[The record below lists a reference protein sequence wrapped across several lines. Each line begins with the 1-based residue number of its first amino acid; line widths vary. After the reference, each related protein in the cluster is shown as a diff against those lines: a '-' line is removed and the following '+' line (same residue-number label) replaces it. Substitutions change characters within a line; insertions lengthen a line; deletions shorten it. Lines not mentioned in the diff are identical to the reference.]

1 MPPSLRSASP
11 PTKATKALLVFKGSG
26 RFHDELIRFVSGAGS
41 SRSAGQYL
49 IGAVARRVEMTT
61 PAENLAAIFALEE
74 VEASVFRGESQD
86 LRLPQLFGGQV
97 LGQAAMAMTRT
108 VLADKKLHSLHGYFV
123 RPGRANAPVMYEV
136 QTVQD
141 GRSFS
146 RRRLTA
152 WQDSKV
158 IFVGDGSF
166 HLVEEG
172 MHHQREAPAV
182 ARPETLPTELE
193 LLAGDNSLMAEI
205 RSRYEVADAIEI
217 RPVEPIDPSRP
228 VKREPHKSFW
238 FRFGDIGTRDADV
251 HRSLLSYASDTAL
264 LITSLLPHGVSD
276 MQPDMRVASLD
287 HAIWFHADCY
297 VDDWLLYATDSP
309 WSGAGRGLSRGAIF
323 DQRGRLVASVAQ
335 EGLIRRL

>member
-1 MPPSLRSASP
+1 MS
-11 PTKATKALLVFKGSG
+11 
-26 RFHDELIRFVSGAGS
+26 
-41 SRSAGQYL
+41 
-49 IGAVARRVEMTT
+49 T
-61 PAENLAAIFALEE
+61 PAESLAAIFALEE
-74 VEASVFRGESQD
+74 VEANVFRGESQD

-136 QTVQD
+136 ETIQD

-166 HLVEEG
+166 HIVEEG
-172 MHHQREAPAV
+172 MHHQHAAPMV
-182 ARPETLPTELE
+182 PPPESLPTELE
-193 LLAGDNSLMAEI
+193 LLDGKRELIAEI
-205 RSRYEVADAIEI
+205 RSRYEVAEAIEI
-217 RPVEPIDPSRP
+217 RPVEPIDPSNP
-228 VKREPHKSFW
+228 IKHAPNKSFW
-238 FRFGDIGTRDADV
+238 FRCGSIETRDSDV
-251 HRSLLSYASDTAL
+251 HRSLLAYASDTAL

-276 MQPDMRVASLD
+276 MQDDMRVASLD
-287 HAIWFHADCY
+287 HAIWFHSDCY
-297 VDDWLLYATDSP
+297 VDDWLLYSTDSP
-309 WSGAGRGLSRGAIF
+309 WSGAGRGLARGLLF
-323 DQRGRLVASVAQ
+323 DRHGKLVASVAQ